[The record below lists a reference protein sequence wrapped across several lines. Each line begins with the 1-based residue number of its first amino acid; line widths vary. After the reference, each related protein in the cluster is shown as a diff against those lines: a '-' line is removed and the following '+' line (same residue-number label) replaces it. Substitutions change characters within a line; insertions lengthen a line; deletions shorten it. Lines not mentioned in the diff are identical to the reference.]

1 MNLKQFDKRIRE
13 LVPPN
18 SRPFLCEG
26 SSLDCDIFIVGNN
39 PGTDTPFWE
48 YWELPYGCRKS
59 EWLDDFN
66 ERHKNDQKRVRP
78 NMEEMIKELGDLKY
92 LETNAYAPWSKW
104 VSDLKGS
111 QTSTEIFKFLLETIK
126 PRLIFTHGAKSRDF
140 ILDNMDR
147 EIELDP
153 EQPILVELLGFES
166 NVYVASR
173 SLMYWSPERCRVV
186 GRSLRDFYL
195 ERFSRRRRR
204 RQ

>member
-92 LETNAYAPWSKW
+92 LETNA
-104 VSDLKGS
+104 
-111 QTSTEIFKFLLETIK
+111 
-126 PRLIFTHGAKSRDF
+126 
-140 ILDNMDR
+140 
-147 EIELDP
+147 
-153 EQPILVELLGFES
+153 
-166 NVYVASR
+166 
-173 SLMYWSPERCRVV
+173 
-186 GRSLRDFYL
+186 
-195 ERFSRRRRR
+195 
-204 RQ
+204 